1 MRALLYLVLLGL
13 AVAAV
18 VWAADKW
25 SSARRRLTAADPRPA
40 VEPSDAPHAE
50 RAVLLAGAEQ
60 GPGVLRVTPSQL
72 VFTLDSGRVVVL
84 ERADIVGVGATRE
97 LPDRTVAAAVL
108 AVTTLASQHYFQVA
122 SPQEWE
128 RRLV

>member
-25 SSARRRLTAADPRPA
+25 SHSRQLGRPP
-40 VEPSDAPHAE
+40 EPPAIPPVDQPYAE
-50 RAVLLAGAEQ
+50 RAVLLTGAEQ

-84 ERADIVGVGATRE
+84 ERADIVGVAATRE

-108 AVTTLASQHYFQVA
+108 AVTSLTSAHYFQVA
-122 SPQEWE
+122 TPQEWE